1 LFFLETAISIFIG
14 AFVLTYLTIPKIIS
28 VVEFKRLMDDP
39 NKRSSHQSR
48 TPTLGGVAFFYTLV
62 FALFF
67 IRGRDI
73 FDEGFYIIPGL
84 TILFIVGLKDD
95 LVVISPGAK
104 LIAQSFA
111 VIFILANPSFTIHS
125 LNGFLNINEIPY
137 YLYLII
143 GGFMMLTIINSY
155 NLIDGIDGLASVVG
169 IVILVLY
176 TTIFYLT
183 EEYFFALLSIT
194 LNASLMAFLGFN
206 LSSDKKI
213 FMGDTGSLIVGFI
226 ISILTLKF
234 LALRPT
240 AYTEL
245 PFLLENAPLIA
256 ISILIVPL
264 FDTARVFAIRI
275 ANNKA
280 PFSPDRNHTHHVLI
294 DYWGLSHKQA
304 SFIIGC
310 FNLLFVMLFI
320 VLGSTAKNLGMVIML
335 VSVVIILGYIFFKYN
350 YNFATLKQKILLKRK
365 VDKIKSRVEESN
377 MKKKKKSKKRIE
389 DVNQVDIVNRANGHS
404 ISDTIEGEDENPI
417 QKNS

>member
-1 LFFLETAISIFIG
+1 MNFLETAVSIFIG
-14 AFVLTYLTIPKIIS
+14 SFLLTYLTIPKIIG
-28 VVEFKRLMDDP
+28 VVEYRRLMDSP
-39 NKRSSHQSR
+39 NHRSSHKSR
-48 TPTLGGVAFFYTLV
+48 TPTLGGVAFFYTLI
-62 FALFF
+62 FAFFF
-67 IRGRDI
+67 IKGWTTLA
-73 FDEGFYIIPGL
+73 EGMYIIPGL

-104 LIAQSFA
+104 LMAQVMAIA
-111 VIFILANPSFTIHS
+111 FILANPSFTIHS

-137 YLYLII
+137 YLFLII

-169 IVILVLY
+169 IVIMVIF

-183 EEYFFALLSIT
+183 KEYFFALVSIT
-194 LNASLMAFLGFN
+194 MNACLMAFLGFN

-213 FMGDTGSLIVGFI
+213 FMGDTGSLIVGFV

-234 LALRPT
+234 LALRPH

-275 ANNKA
+275 ANKKA

-294 DYWGLSHKQA
+294 NYWGLSHKQA

-320 VLGSTAKNLGMVIML
+320 VLGSTAKNMGMVIML
-335 VSVVIILGYIFFKYN
+335 VTVVVALGYIFFKYN
-350 YNFATLKQKILLKRK
+350 YSFATLKQKIMLRRK
-365 VDKIKSRVEESN
+365 VDKYKGKVEDSN
-377 MKKKKKSKKRIE
+377 EKKKKRRNM
-389 DVNQVDIVNRANGHS
+389 DVETRK
-404 ISDTIEGEDENPI
+404 EEEI
-417 QKNS
+417 Q

>member
-1 LFFLETAISIFIG
+1 MGFLETAILLFIG
-14 AFVLTYLTIPKIIS
+14 AFLLVYFTIPKIIG
-28 VVEFKRLMDDP
+28 VVEYKRLMDDP
-39 NKRSSHQSR
+39 DHRSSHTNR
-48 TPTLGGVAFFYTLV
+48 TPTLGGVAFFYTLI

-67 IRGRDI
+67 IKDWNLLQ
-73 FDEGFYIIPGL
+73 EGLYIIPGL
-84 TILFIVGLKDD
+84 TILFIIGLKDD

-104 LIAQSFA
+104 LMAQVLA
-111 VIFILANPSFTIHS
+111 VVFILVNPSFTIHS

-137 YLYLII
+137 YLYLLIA
-143 GGFMMLTIINSY
+143 GFMMLTIINSY

-169 IVILVLY
+169 IVIMIIY

-183 EEYFFALLSIT
+183 EEYYFALISIT

-234 LALRPT
+234 LALKPQV
-240 AYTEL
+240 YTEL

-275 ANNKA
+275 ANKKA

-294 DYWGLSHKQA
+294 DYWGLTHKQA

-310 FNLLFVMLFI
+310 FNLLFVILFI

-335 VSVVIILGYIFFKYN
+335 VSIVVILSYIFFKYN
-350 YNFATLKQKILLKRK
+350 YNFTTLKQKIIIRRK
-365 VDKIKSRVEESN
+365 VDKMKGKKESIN
-377 MKKKKKSKKRIE
+377 GNLKKKRKEKS
-389 DVNQVDIVNRANGHS
+389 
-404 ISDTIEGEDENPI
+404 
-417 QKNS
+417 NSEVK

>member
-1 LFFLETAISIFIG
+1 MI
-14 AFVLTYLTIPKIIS
+14 YLTIPRIIK
-28 VVEFKRLMDDP
+28 VVEYKRLMDDP
-39 NKRSSHQSR
+39 DQRSSHKSK
-48 TPTLGGVAFFYTLV
+48 TPTLGGVSFYYTLIL
-62 FALFF
+62 ALFF
-67 IRGRDI
+67 IKNWPI
-73 FDEGFYIIPGL
+73 FDEAIYIIPGL
-84 TILFIVGLKDD
+84 TILFIIGLKDD
-95 LVVISPGAK
+95 LVVISPGTK
-104 LIAQSFA
+104 LLVQILAIA
-111 VIFILANPSFTIHS
+111 FIWANPSFTIHS

-143 GGFMMLTIINSY
+143 AGFMMLTIINSY

-169 IVILVLY
+169 IVILVIY

-183 EEYFFALLSIT
+183 QEHFYALLSIS
-194 LNASLMAFLGFN
+194 LNAILIAFLGFN

-234 LALRPT
+234 LALKPD

-275 ANNKA
+275 ANKKA

-294 DYWGLSHKQA
+294 DYWGLSHRQA

-335 VSVVIILGYIFFKYN
+335 VSVVIMLSYIFFRYN
-350 YNFATLKQKILLKRK
+350 YNITTLKQKIMLKRK
-365 VDKIKSRVEESN
+365 VDRIKAKVDGKNDKIKIKEKVNKETEN
-377 MKKKKKSKKRIE
+377 KS
-389 DVNQVDIVNRANGHS
+389 
-404 ISDTIEGEDENPI
+404 
-417 QKNS
+417 

>member
-14 AFVLTYLTIPKIIS
+14 VFLLTYLTIPKIIK
-28 VVEFKRLMDDP
+28 VVEHKRLMDDP
-39 NKRSSHQSR
+39 NKRSSHTSR
-48 TPTLGGVAFFYTLV
+48 TPTLGGVSFFYTLI

-67 IRGRDI
+67 IKSRDV
-73 FDEGFYIIPGL
+73 FDEAMFIIPGL

-104 LIAQSFA
+104 LISQVCAIA
-111 VIFILANPSFTIHS
+111 FILANPSFTIHS

-143 GGFMMLTIINSY
+143 AGFMMLTIINSY

-169 IVILVLY
+169 IVIMVIY

-183 EEYFFALLSIT
+183 GEYFFALVSIT
-194 LNASLMAFLGFN
+194 MNASLMAFLGFN

-213 FMGDTGSLIVGFI
+213 FMGDTGSLIVGFV

-275 ANNKA
+275 ANKKG

-294 DYWGLSHKQA
+294 DYWGLTHKQA

-310 FNLLFVMLFI
+310 FNLMFVMLFI
-320 VLGSTAKNLGMVIML
+320 VLGSTAKNVGMVIML
-335 VSVVIILGYIFFKYN
+335 VSVVIFLGYIFFRYN

-365 VDKIKSRVEESN
+365 VDKIKSRVEEGN
-377 MKKKKKSKKRIE
+377 RKKKRAKKKIDKAYNDEGLKER
-389 DVNQVDIVNRANGHS
+389 NGHS
-404 ISDTIEGEDENPI
+404 LSENFERDIEDTVD
-417 QKNS
+417 KTT

>member
-1 LFFLETAISIFIG
+1 MFFLETAILISLG
-14 AFVLTYLTIPKIIS
+14 AFMLTYLTIPKIIN
-28 VVEFKRLMDDP
+28 VVEFRRLTDDP
-39 NKRSSHQSR
+39 NGRSSHAKR
-48 TPTLGGVAFFYTLV
+48 TPTLGGVSFYYTLI

-67 IRGRDI
+67 IKDRDV
-73 FDEGFYIIPGL
+73 FDEAMYIIPGL

-104 LIAQSFA
+104 LVAQVFA
-111 VIFILANPSFTIHS
+111 VAFILVNPGFVIGS

-137 YLYLII
+137 YLYLFIA
-143 GGFMMLTIINSY
+143 GFMMLTIINSY

-169 IVILVLY
+169 MVIMVIY
-176 TTIFYLT
+176 TTIFYLS
-183 EEYFFALLSIT
+183 EEYFFALLAIT
-194 LNASLMAFLGFN
+194 MNASLMAFLGFN

-213 FMGDTGSLIVGFI
+213 FMGDTGSLMVGFV

-234 LALRPT
+234 LALKPQD
-240 AYTEL
+240 YTEI

-275 ANNKA
+275 ANKRA

-310 FNLLFVMLFI
+310 FNLMFVMLFI
-320 VLGSTAKNLGMVIML
+320 VLGSTAKNFGLAIML
-335 VSVVIILGYIFFKYN
+335 VSVVILLGYIFFKYN
-350 YNFATLKQKILLKRK
+350 YNFTTMKQKILLRRR
-365 VDKIKSRVEESN
+365 VDKIKN
-377 MKKKKKSKKRIE
+377 K
-389 DVNQVDIVNRANGHS
+389 A
-404 ISDTIEGEDENPI
+404 
-417 QKNS
+417 KNSDASRNGQIKTKESVKQNSYEDDVESENERTY

>member
-1 LFFLETAISIFIG
+1 LFFLETAILLFLGSFL
-14 AFVLTYLTIPKIIS
+14 LTYLTIPKIIG
-28 VVEFKRLMDDP
+28 VVEHKRLMDDP
-39 NKRSSHQSR
+39 NKRSSHTTR
-48 TPTLGGVAFFYTLV
+48 TPTLGGVAFFYTLI

-67 IRGRDI
+67 IRGRDA
-73 FDEGFYIIPGL
+73 FDEAMYIIPGL

-104 LIAQSFA
+104 LLSQVFAIA
-111 VIFILANPSFTIHS
+111 FILTNPSFTIHS

-143 GGFMMLTIINSY
+143 GGFMMITIINSY

-169 IVILVLY
+169 IVILVIY

-183 EEYFFALLSIT
+183 EEYFFALLAIA
-194 LNASLMAFLGFN
+194 LNASLMSFLGFN

-226 ISILTLKF
+226 ISVLTLKF
-234 LALRPT
+234 LALRPVV
-240 AYTEL
+240 YTDL

-275 ANNKA
+275 ANKKG

-294 DYWGLSHKQA
+294 DYWGLTHKQA

-310 FNLLFVMLFI
+310 FNLLFVTLFI

-335 VSVVIILGYIFFKYN
+335 VSVVIFLGYIFFKYN
-350 YNFATLKQKILLKRK
+350 YNFTTLKQKILLKRRVNRFKSK
-365 VDKIKSRVEESN
+365 VEKTSPKNRKKE
-377 MKKKKKSKKRIE
+377 KKKDE
-389 DVNQVDIVNRANGHS
+389 DAPVG
-404 ISDTIEGEDENPI
+404 DT
-417 QKNS
+417 

>member
-1 LFFLETAISIFIG
+1 LYFLETAISLFIG
-14 AFVLTYLTIPKIIS
+14 AFLLTYLTIPKIIG
-28 VVEFKRLMDDP
+28 VVEHKRLMDDP
-39 NKRSSHQSR
+39 NHRSSHSSK
-48 TPTLGGVAFFYTLV
+48 TPTLGGVAFFYCLI

-67 IRGRDI
+67 IKDKNV
-73 FDEGFYIIPGL
+73 FDEAIYIIPGL

-95 LVVISPGAK
+95 LVVLSPSSK
-104 LIAQSFA
+104 LLAQLLA
-111 VIFILANPSFTIHS
+111 VAFILVNPSFTIGS

-137 YLYLII
+137 YLYIVI
-143 GGFMMLTIINSY
+143 AGFMMITIINSY

-169 IVILVLY
+169 IVIMVIY

-194 LNASLMAFLGFN
+194 MNAILIAFFGFN
-206 LSSDKKI
+206 ISSEKKI

-234 LALRPT
+234 LALKPH

-275 ANNKA
+275 ANKKG

-335 VSVVIILGYIFFKYN
+335 VAVVVVLGYVFFKYN
-350 YNFATLKQKILLKRK
+350 YNFTTLKQKIMIRRK
-365 VDKIKSRVEESN
+365 VDKIKSKVDAKNGKKEKKGKIDQES
-377 MKKKKKSKKRIE
+377 KIKE
-389 DVNQVDIVNRANGHS
+389 
-404 ISDTIEGEDENPI
+404 
-417 QKNS
+417 

>member
-1 LFFLETAISIFIG
+1 LFFLETAILLFIG
-14 AFVLTYLTIPKIIS
+14 AFLLTYLTIPKIIK
-28 VVEFKRLMDDP
+28 VVEHKRLMDDP
-39 NKRSSHQSR
+39 NQRSSHTSR
-48 TPTLGGVAFFYTLV
+48 TPTLGGVSFFYTLI

-67 IRGRDI
+67 IKGRDN
-73 FDEGFYIIPGL
+73 FEEAMYIIPGL

-104 LIAQSFA
+104 LMAQALA
-111 VIFILANPSFTIHS
+111 VSFILVNPSFTINS

-143 GGFMMLTIINSY
+143 AGFMMLTIINSY

-169 IVILVLY
+169 IVIMVIY

-183 EEYFFALLSIT
+183 KEYFFALFSIT
-194 LNASLMAFLGFN
+194 VNASLMAFLGFN

-213 FMGDTGSLIVGFI
+213 FMGDTGSLIVGFV

-234 LALRPT
+234 LALRPH

-275 ANNKA
+275 ANKKA

-294 DYWGLSHKQA
+294 DYWGLTHKQA

-335 VSVVIILGYIFFKYN
+335 VAVVIFLGYIFFKYN
-350 YNFATLKQKILLKRK
+350 YSFATLKQKIMLKRK
-365 VDKIKSRVEESN
+365 VEQIKGKVEETN
-377 MKKKKKSKKRIE
+377 GKRKKGKK
-389 DVNQVDIVNRANGHS
+389 
-404 ISDTIEGEDENPI
+404 EN
-417 QKNS
+417 